1 MNYNLQ
7 RWITLVACILAS
19 MCAGLAYSWSVF
31 LNPLIDMYNW
41 SAADTSITFTLL
53 MSTAGVTAI
62 FAGKAQDYMQ
72 PRMVMLLGGMLFG
85 LGLAGIGF
93 IQNLFQLYL
102 CVVLAG
108 IGLGSVYPGAT
119 VSNTIRFFPDKQGL
133 TSGLIAAGY
142 GIGPV
147 IWAPLSVKLLA
158 QFGIITTMKILGLSF
173 FLLIGLLSFLVKTA
187 PVNYLPSGWIPPENP
202 NQTAPVDKN
211 WKQMLKDPLFFF
223 LAITFTLGLI
233 TGMMI
238 IGHAS
243 PIAQDILMLTPAAAA
258 AIVSIL
264 AIAITTGK
272 VGWGVVSDRIGRYP
286 VIFLLLILGGL
297 AMAGLTLIKGYLLF
311 TALIVVVG
319 LCYGGFLAIMAPLT
333 ADLFGPKNLPVNY
346 GLMFLTVAIAAY
358 VGPYLA
364 AVIKEV
370 QNGAYTQAFIIAAL
384 LNLAGI
390 VVFSVFMY
398 LRKKKLSSPE
408 LNSKLKEKTTFIREK
423 TIL

>member
-53 MSTAGVTAI
+53 MSTAGVMAI
-62 FAGKAQDYMQ
+62 FAGKAQDYIQ
-72 PRMVMLLGGMLFG
+72 PRSVMLLGGMLFG

-93 IQNLFQLYL
+93 IQTLFQLYL
-102 CVVLAG
+102 CVILAG

-133 TSGLIAAGY
+133 ASGLIAAGY

-147 IWAPLSVKLLA
+147 IWAPLSVKLIA
-158 QFGIITTMKILGLSF
+158 QFGIITTMKILGLVF

-187 PVNYLPSGWIPPENP
+187 PVNYRPSGWIPPENLS
-202 NQTAPVDKN
+202 QTAPVDKN
-211 WKQMLKDPLFFF
+211 WQQMLRDPLFFF
-223 LAITFTLGLI
+223 LALTFALGLI

-243 PIAQDILMLTPAAAA
+243 PMAEDMMMMTPAAAA
-258 AIVSIL
+258 GIVSIL
-264 AIAITTGK
+264 AIAITIGK
-272 VGWGVVSDRIGRYP
+272 VGWGIVSDKIGSYP
-286 VIFLLLILGGL
+286 VIFLLLIFGGL
-297 AMAGLTLIKGYLLF
+297 AMTGLTLIKGYFLF
-311 TALIVVVG
+311 TALIVVIG
-319 LCYGGFLAIMAPLT
+319 LCYGGFLAIMAPIT
-333 ADLFGPKNLPVNY
+333 AGLFGTKNLPVNY

-364 AVIKEV
+364 AVIKEA

-390 VVFSVFMY
+390 VVFSIFMF
-398 LRKKKLSSPE
+398 LQQKKMSKPKPGP
-408 LNSKLKEKTTFIREK
+408 KLKEKTTFIREK

>member
-158 QFGIITTMKILGLSF
+158 QFGIRENIHALFPKWINHGFFDLLGWQF
-173 FLLIGLLSFLVKTA
+173 IYF
-187 PVNYLPSGWIPPENP
+187 SG
-202 NQTAPVDKN
+202 A
-211 WKQMLKDPLFFF
+211 
-223 LAITFTLGLI
+223 
-233 TGMMI
+233 
-238 IGHAS
+238 
-243 PIAQDILMLTPAAAA
+243 
-258 AIVSIL
+258 
-264 AIAITTGK
+264 
-272 VGWGVVSDRIGRYP
+272 
-286 VIFLLLILGGL
+286 
-297 AMAGLTLIKGYLLF
+297 
-311 TALIVVVG
+311 
-319 LCYGGFLAIMAPLT
+319 
-333 ADLFGPKNLPVNY
+333 
-346 GLMFLTVAIAAY
+346 AIAADQ
-358 VGPYLA
+358 PDC
-364 AVIKEV
+364 
-370 QNGAYTQAFIIAAL
+370 
-384 LNLAGI
+384 
-390 VVFSVFMY
+390 
-398 LRKKKLSSPE
+398 
-408 LNSKLKEKTTFIREK
+408 
-423 TIL
+423 